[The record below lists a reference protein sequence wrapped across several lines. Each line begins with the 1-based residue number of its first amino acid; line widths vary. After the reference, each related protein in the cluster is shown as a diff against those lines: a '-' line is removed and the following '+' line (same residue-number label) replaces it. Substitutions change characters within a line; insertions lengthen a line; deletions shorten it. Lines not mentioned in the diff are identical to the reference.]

1 MDEEKVFLIR
11 VRDIGESIDEE
22 KIKEDEMLS
31 LLSTLSLS
39 VVSSVCY
46 TVKEENP
53 LFYIG
58 KGQAVEVSSYI
69 DYYKATEVVFDAF
82 LSPKE
87 EMNLERLFGVPV
99 SDREA
104 VIQSIFFQ
112 NAHTKEARLQLE
124 RAEAEYQKPRLIFRE
139 ANLSQQRGGVRG
151 AKGEGEKVLE
161 LERRGIEERI
171 KKLDKEIEKLKKTRK
186 TQRNKRENSGVYRFS
201 LLGYTNSGKTSLLSS
216 LTNSTLKGEDKL
228 FATLDTT
235 TRSLTL
241 PSGKKVLLSDTV
253 GFIRNLPPSLI
264 KAFSSTLEEALSSDG
279 LLLLVDISHPDAL
292 KCLDVTIKTL
302 EELNAKDKI
311 KLLIINKMDLEH
323 DAFTLKTIENK
334 GYDYTEI
341 STKTGEGV
349 NILLEKLEK
358 IATEDDITLT
368 LSLPYSSP
376 FLNHLS
382 KEGSIITTDYKE
394 ESIIVE
400 CRVRKQDLNK
410 YKDFII

>member
-358 IATEDDITLT
+358 IATEDDIMLT